1 MSAINVEGFVA
12 QALCQAAG
20 VEHLPTPAGGY
31 TVPRAIAN
39 AGGYAFGDLSVSAK
53 ASLVTA
59 IGIFV
64 AHGKLDD
71 SFNVRAKSIETAADA
86 QALVQ
91 DADEAMVG
99 K

>member
-12 QALCQAAG
+12 RALCQAAG
-20 VEHLPTPAGGY
+20 VDHLPTPEGGY

-39 AGGYAFGDLSVSAK
+39 SGGYEFGDLSVSAK

-59 IGIFV
+59 VGIFA

-71 SFNVRAKSIETAADA
+71 DFNVRAESIKTAADA